1 MLNLLKTKIIGI
13 SRRIANR
20 DFSGNTGIAIK
31 NSIFQFFTNVV
42 AKGGS
47 LIFTIILARMLL
59 PENFGLYTLAL
70 STILIFGAF
79 TDLGIGSA
87 LIRYLSRY
95 ERNPKKAGA
104 YVFFIRNLKL
114 KLTLFVSFVLILSS
128 YFIANFYYKKPIFLA
143 LLAGSFYI
151 FLNSFLGFVIGLF
164 QARNNFKYPFYKEI
178 FYQIIRLILIPITV
192 LLLLDSSKEV
202 LLGGIFLSLS
212 VCFFLSI
219 FFLYPR
225 IKNYDKNELS
235 KEEKKEV
242 INFILPLSAT
252 ALTGIFFGTI
262 DIIMLGRFVESQF
275 LAYYQA
281 AFALLGSVGVLI
293 PFAAAFFPIF
303 AKLPKERLNI
313 ALKKS
318 LLITFIFSLA
328 AILGTLL
335 LSSFVVKV
343 VYGKEYIL
351 TSNILRIL
359 SVLLV
364 IDSFNA
370 IFSNFFVSQS
380 KNKILAKT
388 LVFSTFLNITLNFFL
403 IKYFLQ
409 FSMYYATIGAAL
421 ATILSRSFLLA
432 ILFFNSGIFYNNKK
446 SKN

>member
-1 MLNLLKTKIIGI
+1 MLNLLKTKIIVI
-13 SRRIANR
+13 TRRIVKR

-87 LIRYLSRY
+87 LIRYLSKY
-95 ERNPKKAGA
+95 GRNPKKAGA
-104 YVFFIRNLKL
+104 YVFFIRNLKI
-114 KLTLFVSFVLILSS
+114 KLTLLVSFVLVLSS

-143 LLAGSFYI
+143 LLAGSFYVI
-151 FLNSFLGFVIGLF
+151 FNSLLGFVIGLF

-178 FYQIIRLILIPITV
+178 FYQIIRLILVPITII
-192 LLLLDSSKEV
+192 LLLDSSKEIF
-202 LLGGIFLSLS
+202 LFGIFLSLS

-225 IKNYDKNELS
+225 IKKYRKNDLS
-235 KEEKKEV
+235 SEEKKEV

-262 DIIMLGRFVESQF
+262 DIIMLGRFVESSY

-281 AFALLGSVGVLI
+281 AFALLGSVSVLI

-318 LLITFIFSLA
+318 LIITFIFSLA
-328 AILGTLL
+328 AILGTSVF
-335 LSSFVVKV
+335 SSFVVKV
-343 VYGKEYIL
+343 AYGKEYL
-351 TSNILRIL
+351 LASSILRII
-359 SVLLV
+359 SVLLL

-370 IFSNFFVSQS
+370 IFSNFYVSQS
-380 KNKILAKT
+380 KNKFLAKT
-388 LVFSTFLNITLNFFL
+388 LIFSTTLNIILNFFL

-409 FSMYYATIGAAL
+409 FSMYHATIGAAL

-432 ILFFNSGIFYNNKK
+432 ILFFKSGISDNRKK
-446 SKN
+446 SNN

>member
-1 MLNLLKTKIIGI
+1 MLRIIKTKVLGI
-13 SRRIANR
+13 TQRILRR

-31 NSIFQFFTNVV
+31 NSIFQFSSSVV
-42 AKGGS
+42 SKIGS

-79 TDLGIGSA
+79 TDLGVNSA
-87 LIRYLSRY
+87 LIRYLAKNEKN
-95 ERNPKKAGA
+95 ERKTGA

-114 KLTLFVSFVLILSS
+114 KLTFLVSFILILSS

-143 LLAGSFYI
+143 LLAGSLYI
-151 FLNSFLGFVIGLF
+151 VFNSLLSFIVGFF

-178 FYQIIRLILIPITV
+178 FYQIVRLVLVPITI
-192 LLLLDSSKEV
+192 LLLLDSSKEI

-212 VCFFLSI
+212 LSFFFSI
-219 FFLYPR
+219 FFLYPK
-225 IKNYDKNELS
+225 IKKYPPNTLS
-235 KEEKKEV
+235 PKEKKEV
-242 INFILPLSAT
+242 IKFILPLSAT

-262 DIIMLGRFVESQF
+262 DIIMLGRFVESSF

-303 AKLPKERLNI
+303 AKLSREKLKI

-318 LLITFIFSLA
+318 LAITFLFSTT
-328 AILGTLL
+328 AIILTLI
-335 LSSFVVKV
+335 LSNLVVKII
-343 VYGKEYIL
+343 YGQDYSPA
-351 TSNILRIL
+351 SNILKIL
-359 SVLLV
+359 SILLV

-370 IFSNFFVSQS
+370 IFSNFLISQS
-380 KNKILAKT
+380 KNNLLAKNLIFVT
-388 LVFSTFLNITLNFFL
+388 ILNIVLNFFL

-409 FSMYYATIGAAL
+409 FSMYYATIGAAI
-421 ATILSRSFLLA
+421 ATIISRIILLGLLFRGSFHLT
-432 ILFFNSGIFYNNKK
+432 
-446 SKN
+446 SK

>member
-1 MLNLLKTKIIGI
+1 MLDLLKTRVVGI
-13 SRRIANR
+13 TRRIINR

-31 NSIFQFFTNVV
+31 NVIFQFFTNVV
-42 AKGGS
+42 SKGGS

-87 LIRYLSRY
+87 LIKYLSKN
-95 ERNPKKAGA
+95 ENNPKKAGA

-114 KLTLFVSFVLILSS
+114 KLTLLVSSVLILSS

-143 LLAGSFYI
+143 LIAGSLYI
-151 FLNSFLGFVIGLF
+151 IFNSFLGFVIGLF

-178 FYQIIRLILIPITV
+178 FYQITRLILVPITV
-192 LLLLDSSKEV
+192 ILLLDSSKEI

-225 IKNYDKNELS
+225 IKKYDKNELS
-235 KEEKKEV
+235 IKEKKEV

-252 ALTGIFFGTI
+252 TLTGIFFGTI
-262 DIIMLGRFVESQF
+262 DIIMLGRFVESRF

-281 AFALLGSVGVLI
+281 SFALLGAVGVLI

-303 AKLPKERLNI
+303 ARLSREKLNL

-318 LLITFIFSLA
+318 LAITFLFSLI
-328 AILGTLL
+328 AILATLIL
-335 LSSFVVKV
+335 APFVVKII
-343 VYGKEYIL
+343 YGTDYIL
-351 TSNILRIL
+351 ASTILKIL
-359 SVLLV
+359 SVLLL

-370 IFSNFFVSQS
+370 IFSNFYISQS
-380 KNKILAKT
+380 KNKFLAKT
-388 LVFSTFLNITLNFFL
+388 LIFSTILNIILNFFL

-421 ATILSRSFLLA
+421 ATILSRVFLLS
-432 ILFFNSGIFYNNKK
+432 IFFIKLTFSINKK
-446 SKN
+446 